1 MFADKCSAYGDRLQG
16 ALANIIEWIQKAL
29 NNIPVIGPIFTTPIL
44 EAIKQVAI
52 TLQNGGG
59 AAVGRVVGML
69 VGILN
74 MFGLVPDADSSGES
88 QTDGILALLGIA
100 DVAGDCGGKK
110 ARCMGAI
117 EIAKILIQSL
127 VDYIIGNIPFGF
139 GKLLAPVINGIVDA
153 IAKGL
158 NAVSSA
164 GIGIVIGAL
173 KGAAFVINLAFLN
186 LFKDLLNT
194 FITGLEDIAR
204 CLVTSEDANDT
215 DVPPTQSL
223 ISGVS
228 SSLSLFVSLWH
239 DVAMLS

>member
-69 VGILN
+69 VGVLN

-173 KGAAFVINLAFLN
+173 KAAAFVINLAFLN
-186 LFKDLLNT
+186 LFKDVLNT

-223 ISGVS
+223 ISGDKTRTI
-228 SSLSLFVSLWH
+228 FF
-239 DVAMLS
+239 